1 MGLVLAS
8 INVKIGLLH
17 DSGSLATGVR
27 ATTRVIQR
35 ALSANGI
42 DHRVVDPLAPVTDDI
57 GMLLI
62 GGGTLLRAPDDPVYR
77 AFRVPGRHVLHSVSV
92 DDARETNYL
101 DDYAFVGVRS
111 SADLGRLGRGEICPP
126 LKLVYGDYLPANHPT
141 PLVPDGAIG
150 IHVTPALRDHALGF
164 VHVLSTLDAGPVV
177 WLPTAD
183 LRGRDLLETL
193 LSSVPGSM
201 VLPGGDP
208 DAMWSIVGRL
218 RALVTPTLHGAC
230 FAYAQRIPF
239 LTFGYGSELGDFLRD
254 RELTDRQL
262 AIATDLER
270 RLPALLAGSQS
281 TPDPEVDLAT
291 CRDAIERIVAAAG
304 KAVGNPDPTRIDIV
318 ASDRD
323 AYAVSRELSRVDRAS
338 ALEAEAQRLR
348 VRGVEAALD
357 RIQYQVSQRSL
368 VMEAATEQRSATLL
382 ACREELDGAY
392 EEIERLRQSSRAE
405 VPSWLKDQKLGSSDA
420 QDDWRQ
426 PANDEE
432 GDRDAADAEAARGE
446 VDALNDDAV
455 DKAVAAEI
463 VEREKAQSEQFDAL
477 VAEVH
482 RRDRLIDEQVRATE
496 ALGQRFRQTASRLTA
511 LESLDESGQK
521 WRAPLRVLNRIG
533 TPLRRWSRM
542 LLRRTRHDSFDMRYG
557 IETDLNQ
564 PYLAGRGGAIHISG
578 WCFVPNAR
586 VLSLR
591 LLVDGK
597 PQAVS
602 EHSQPRLDVLG
613 VFYPNHEST
622 GSSLFSGF
630 GTIVDMPATDVP
642 LDLPL
647 RLQARLDT
655 GDVAE
660 CEVGTLRL
668 APGDGRVPI
677 TATWPGEGAKIAI
690 CMTTCDPPPDLF
702 AAQIRSIAEQDHDN
716 FICIIQD
723 DVSSDSSLAAIQR
736 SIADDPRFVLF
747 RNESR
752 MGFYS
757 NFESCLRRVPADAEF
772 VALSDHDDRWYPDKL
787 SSLLAAFDGDT
798 QLVYSDCRLVKPDG
812 TVLADSY
819 WTRRRN
825 NFTDLPTMF
834 VANTVTGAA
843 SLFRAELLEQALPFP
858 QRIGDAYHDQW
869 LGLLGMVKGKL
880 GYVDRPLYD
889 YMQHGNNVIGAVEL
903 RAAGVSDALRDVFS
917 TGFHPARVVVRLRNY
932 IMSASA
938 DHAFVTHKALVSR
951 MLLQRFP
958 SVAGTR
964 RRALRRFR
972 NINASIPAILGTM
985 LRARLGGR
993 PTLNMDGYMLR
1004 AAIGQRLSRPGF
1016 RLRLRPLLEGRSNE
1030 QAVLDRASGVLTPP
1044 ASSSSGAD
1052 VVASERVSAI
1062 GFGNVGWMSH
1072 NIRPLT
1078 LAISAKQP
1086 RRVNVLLATIDFRY
1100 VFGGYIGMFNLAL
1113 FLKRMG
1119 HRVRI
1124 VLTESVDYRP
1134 EEWRRQIQKFPGLET
1149 LFDDVEVAPRFDRTD
1164 PLPVNPDDAFVATSC
1179 WTAHVAHHAV
1189 RALGHERF
1197 VFMVQEYEPIFTS
1210 YNSINAIF
1218 RQAYDFP
1225 QYALFST
1232 AILQDYF
1239 RAEKIG
1245 VYVDGEEAGDAL
1257 SAVFHNA
1264 ICRFTPKLADMVH
1277 AEKRL
1282 LFYARPEDH
1291 AARNLFELGVMG
1303 LVELLRRDDV
1313 DLTGW
1318 SFHGIGS
1325 IDRRYVLELAPGI
1338 DLKLLPRTSLDEYIQ
1353 LLPTFDV
1360 GLSLM
1365 MSPHPSLV
1373 PLEMAAAGLRTVTNT
1388 FANKTAE
1395 RLAAVSPNL
1404 IAVPP
1409 TVDGIADG
1417 LSEAIRRAGDL
1428 KGRLADARIDWP
1440 TNWNDAFG
1448 PETMAR
1454 LQQFLTVEELPPT
1467 SHT

>member
-1 MGLVLAS
+1 M
-8 INVKIGLLH
+8 KIGLLH
-17 DSGSLATGVR
+17 DSGSLATGLR
-27 ATTRVIQR
+27 ATTRVVQR

-42 DHRVVDPLAPVTDDI
+42 DHRVVDPLAPATDDI
-57 GMLLI
+57 AMLVI

-92 DDARETNYL
+92 GDARDTDYL
-101 DDYAFVGVRS
+101 DDYAYVGVRS
-111 SADLGRLGRGEICPP
+111 KADRSRLGRGEICPP
-126 LKLVYGDYLPANHPT
+126 LRLVYGDYLPINHPAAS
-141 PLVPDGAIG
+141 VPEGAIG

-183 LRGRDLLETL
+183 LRSRDLLETL
-193 LSSVPGSM
+193 LSSLPGSM

-208 DAMWSIVGRL
+208 DALWSIVGRL
-218 RALVTPTLHGAC
+218 RALVTPSLHGAC

-239 LTFGYGSELGDFLRD
+239 VTFGYGNELGDFLRD
-254 RELTDRQL
+254 RELADRQL
-262 AIATDLER
+262 GIATDLER
-270 RLPALLAGSQS
+270 QLPALLAGSES
-281 TPDPEVDLAT
+281 MPDPEADLAT
-291 CRDAIERIVAAAG
+291 CRDAIERIVAAA
-304 KAVGNPDPTRIDIV
+304 ADAIGNPDPPRIKIV
-318 ASDRD
+318 AADRG
-323 AYAVSRELSRVDRAS
+323 AYAVNRELARVDRAS

-368 VMEAATEQRSATLL
+368 VMEAATEQRSATLV
-382 ACREELDGAY
+382 ACREELDSAY
-392 EEIERLRQSSRAE
+392 EEIQRLRQSSRAD
-405 VPSWLKDQKLGSSDA
+405 VPDWLKDQQPGDA
-420 QDDWRQ
+420 EAADDWLQ
-426 PANDEE
+426 SANDEA
-432 GDRDAADAEAARGE
+432 GDDDAADAANAEAGSGE
-446 VDALNDDAV
+446 VNVPDHGAID
-455 DKAVAAEI
+455 VANMAEI
-463 VEREKAQSEQFDAL
+463 AEKEMAEKEKAQSEQFDAL

-482 RRDRLIDEQVRATE
+482 RRDRLIDEQISATE

-511 LESLDESGQK
+511 LEALEQSGTA
-521 WRAPLRVLNRIG
+521 WRAPLRLLKRIG
-533 TPLRRWSRM
+533 MPLRRWSRM
-542 LLRRTRHDSFDMRYG
+542 LLRRTRRDAFDMRCG
-557 IETDLNQ
+557 VETDIDQ
-564 PYLAGRGGAIHISG
+564 PRFAGQGGAIHISG

-597 PQAVS
+597 PQNVS
-602 EHSQPRLDVLG
+602 EHSQPRLDVLA
-613 VFYPNHEST
+613 VFYPNHESS

-630 GTIVDMPATDVP
+630 GTIVDVPAIQAP
-642 LDLPL
+642 RDLSL
-647 RLQARLDT
+647 RLQARLES
-655 GDVAE
+655 GDIAE
-660 CEVGTLRL
+660 CSAGVLHL
-668 APGDGRVPI
+668 LPGDGREPI
-677 TATWPGEGAKIAI
+677 PATWAGEGAKIAI
-690 CMTTCDPPPDLF
+690 CMTTCDPPADLF
-702 AAQIRSIAEQDHDN
+702 DAQIRSITGQDHAN
-716 FICIIQD
+716 FVCIIQD
-723 DVSSDSSLAAIQR
+723 DVSSESSLAAIQR
-736 SIADDPRFVLF
+736 SIAGDPRFVLF
-747 RNESR
+747 RNETR
-752 MGFYS
+752 MGFYR
-757 NFESCLRRVPADAEF
+757 NFESCLLRVPVDAEF

-787 SSLLAAFDGDT
+787 SSLLAAFDDDT

-825 NFTDLPTMF
+825 NFTDLSTMF

-903 RAAGVSDALRDVFS
+903 RAAGVTDALRDVFS
-917 TGFHPARVVVRLRNY
+917 SGFHPARVAVRLRNY

-951 MLLQRFP
+951 MLLRRFP
-958 SVAGTR
+958 SVSGSR
-964 RRALRRFR
+964 RRVLRRFR

-1004 AAIGQRLSRPGF
+1004 AAVGQRMSRPGF

-1044 ASSSSGAD
+1044 ASSSPGSD
-1052 VVASERVSAI
+1052 VAASERVSAI
-1062 GFGNVGWMSH
+1062 AFGNVGWMSH
-1072 NIRPLT
+1072 NIRPLS

-1086 RRVNVLLATIDFRY
+1086 RRVNLLLATIDFRY

-1134 EEWRRQIQKFPGLET
+1134 EEWRRQIQKFPGLES
-1149 LFDDVEVAPRFDRTD
+1149 LFDDVEVAPRFDRAD

-1189 RALGHERF
+1189 RELGHERF

-1245 VYVDGEEAGDAL
+1245 VYADRDEAGDAL
-1257 SAVFHNA
+1257 STVFHNA

-1318 SFHGIGS
+1318 TFHGIGS

-1440 TNWNDAFG
+1440 TNWTDAFG
-1448 PETMAR
+1448 PETMRR
-1454 LQQFLTVEELPPT
+1454 LQQFLRVEQ
-1467 SHT
+1467 